1 MLYRVFMQ
9 LSMRTDYAL
18 RALFTLVE
26 HHGGNPIPI
35 VELARR
41 NDIPKRFLEHIMLDL
56 KERGWVDSVAGKRG
70 GYRLLK
76 NPEKITMGEV
86 VRHFDGYLAPIA
98 CVSVTDYKRCTQE
111 PVCRFRRVMLEARNV
126 VARLMDTATLA
137 DVMRGTPVTIGEV
150 QHGLHGEGI

>member
-1 MLYRVFMQ
+1 MQ

-35 VELARR
+35 GELARR

-56 KERGWVDSVAGKRG
+56 KSRGWVESLPGKRG
-70 GYRLLK
+70 GYLLK
-76 NPEKITMGEV
+76 KNPSKITMGEV

-98 CVSVTDYKRCTQE
+98 CVSATDYKRCSQE
-111 PVCRFRRVMLEARNV
+111 SVCRFRRVLLRARNM
-126 VARLMDTATLA
+126 VAELMDTITLA
-137 DVMRGTPVTIGEV
+137 DVLQGAPVAAAEIA
-150 QHGLHGEGI
+150 GLHGEGI